1 MRINKAEKADLVRPE
16 RAVAPMRQLLLSLE
30 LAGECVRL
38 ADRYP
43 ETAAEVVPLFL
54 DHLAH
59 AEALARLLVEPL
71 EHAGRAGHI
80 GDVLRRPEAVSALSD
95 LLRVARDTAV
105 RACVAATAEGEVEMF
120 GAISAALASHE
131 AVLELE

>member
-1 MRINKAEKADLVRPE
+1 MQINETQKSDLVRPE

-43 ETAAEVVPLFL
+43 ETVAEVVPLCL
-54 DHLAH
+54 DHIAH
-59 AEALARLLVEPL
+59 AEALGRLLVEQL
-71 EHAGRAGHI
+71 GHIGRAGHT
-80 GDVLRRPEAVSALSD
+80 GDVVGRPEAVSALSD

-105 RACVAATAEGEVEMF
+105 RACMAATAEGEVEMF

-131 AVLELE
+131 AVLEAE